1 MPNADVGL
9 QSEIQ
14 DVDIMLLLRTCL
26 ITATMISGGLPLAA
40 FAQQIS
46 PVPGSLHQHEN
57 HQSAGKHSHDGMKM
71 TPDSAI
77 ASPQRVGSQFVKP
90 PPVPGESTFSWKSLS
105 GGESQEQSYSL
116 AALLSL
122 AAQNN
127 PTLLQARLHINA
139 ELARAMQAGLY
150 PNPTASYIA
159 EQIGLD
165 GTAGEWQGAE
175 IEQRFV
181 TAGKLDLSRSKYL
194 HRAKVAEHLAVAQQ
208 FRVCNDVRV
217 HFFMALAAR
226 EVAELQR
233 ELLKTAEDHL
243 VTTREM
249 YNLGQANRADAHK
262 ANALLQM
269 HRLKLMKAENDVRRH
284 TIEVMTM
291 VGIDAHHVLLEGSL
305 FSDRDLIDFDSAYA
319 QIIEC
324 SPELLAA
331 YAKLREDSTTI
342 QREKVEWIPDVVVG
356 GGAGYNNIDRQTT
369 ASAMVSIEIPLFD
382 RNQGTVQQAQ
392 VDYRRQQNEIRR
404 LRLALRK
411 HLATEY
417 DKYLTAWQH
426 VTQYDSVIL
435 PAKKSAYELALQS
448 YKASR
453 LGWPEV
459 LAAQEAYT
467 TARIELVGHQ
477 QMQRTSEVM
486 MDGYLLHGGLQTPD
500 GPMPAGHI
508 DSVPKPR

>member
-1 MPNADVGL
+1 MF
-9 QSEIQ
+9 S
-14 DVDIMLLLRTCL
+14 LRAWFVSASLICGCL
-26 ITATMISGGLPLAA
+26 PQAA

-46 PVPGSLHQHEN
+46 PIPVSLDQHYDHPPVGDHSN
-57 HQSAGKHSHDGMKM
+57 HSMRMPAN
-71 TPDSAI
+71 SAI
-77 ASPQRVGSQFVKP
+77 AAPPQVGSKFIEP
-90 PPVPGESTFSWKSLS
+90 PPVPGESTSSWNGLS
-105 GGESQEQSYSL
+105 GGESWEQPYSL
-116 AALLSL
+116 ETLLSL

-150 PNPTASYIA
+150 PNPTASYVA

-208 FRVCNDVRV
+208 FRVCNDVRI

-226 EVAELQR
+226 QVAELQR

-249 YNLGQANRADAHK
+249 YNLGQANRADVHN
-262 ANALLQM
+262 ANALLQK
-269 HRLKLMKAENDVRRH
+269 HRLKLMKAENDVRRQ
-284 TIEVMTM
+284 TIEVMSM
-291 VGIDAHHVLLEGSL
+291 VGLDADNVLMEGSL
-305 FSDRDLIDFDSAYA
+305 DADRDLIDFDSAYA
-319 QIIEC
+319 RIIEC

-356 GGAGYNNIDRQTT
+356 GGAGYNNVDRQTT
-369 ASAMVSIEIPLFD
+369 ASATVSIEIPLFD
-382 RNQGTVQQAQ
+382 RNQGTIQQAQ
-392 VDYRRQQNEIRR
+392 VDYRRQQHEIRR
-404 LRLALRK
+404 LRLTLRK
-411 HLATEY
+411 HLAKEY

-426 VTQYDSVIL
+426 VTEYESVIL
-435 PAKKSAYELALQS
+435 PAKKNAYELALQS

-467 TARIELVGHQ
+467 TARVELVGHQ
-477 QMQRTSEVM
+477 QTQRTSEVM
-486 MDGYLLHGGLQTPD
+486 IDGYLLHGGLQTPD

>member
-1 MPNADVGL
+1 MFSLRAWFVNA
-9 QSEIQ
+9 S
-14 DVDIMLLLRTCL
+14 L
-26 ITATMISGGLPLAA
+26 IGCIPFAA
-40 FAQQIS
+40 LAQQIS
-46 PVPGSLHQHEN
+46 PVAVSQDPHANHKTTEDHSQH
-57 HQSAGKHSHDGMKM
+57 GMKM
-71 TPDSAI
+71 PADSATI
-77 ASPQRVGSQFVKP
+77 PLKQAGSHFVEP
-90 PPVPGESTFSWKSLS
+90 PPVPGESTFSWRSLS
-105 GGESQEQSYSL
+105 GGDSLEQSYSL
-116 AALLSL
+116 EALLSL

-127 PTLLQARLHINA
+127 PTLLQARFHINA

-150 PNPTASYIA
+150 PNPTASYVA

-208 FRVCNDVRV
+208 FRVCNDVRI

-226 EVAELQR
+226 QVAELQR

-243 VTTREM
+243 LTTREM
-249 YNLGQANRADAHK
+249 YNLGQANRADVHN
-262 ANALLQM
+262 ANALLQK
-269 HRLKLMKAENDVRRH
+269 HRLTLMKAENDVRRH

-291 VGIDAHHVLLEGSL
+291 VGIDADDVLLDGSL
-305 FSDRDLIDFDSAYA
+305 FSDRDLIDFDSAYS
-319 QIIEC
+319 QILAC

-356 GGAGYNNIDRQTT
+356 GGAGYNNVDRQTT
-369 ASAMVSIEIPLFD
+369 ASATVSIEIPMFD
-382 RNQGTVQQAQ
+382 RNQGTIQQAQ
-392 VDYRRQQNEIRR
+392 VDYRRQQHEIRR

-426 VTQYDSVIL
+426 VTEYESVIL

-459 LAAQEAYT
+459 LEAQEAYT
-467 TARIELVGHQ
+467 TARVELVGHQ

-486 MDGYLLHGGLQTPD
+486 MDGYLLHGGLQTPG